1 MSHLH
6 STSGIGGAFP
16 TTGHAGIAEHTTR
29 EEAVDELL
37 RAASAPVP
45 MSRGHLGQV
54 PIHWKTALLVF
65 PLAGAVTASAE
76 LLLDPGDTFWGRD
89 PADGIAVAVL
99 TRADGTRV
107 IESSTRR
114 PRLERTD

>member
-1 MSHLH
+1 M
-6 STSGIGGAFP
+6 
-16 TTGHAGIAEHTTR
+16 EHTTR

-65 PLAGAVTASAE
+65 PLVGAVTASAE